1 MHYTG
6 EHFSNQPVRLDG
18 NQFDG
23 CRFTNV
29 IFEYAGGPIYLCGC
43 RFEGFRWQFEGDLAR
58 GLAVLGQLY
67 GDNQAAA
74 ITQVARAIFPKT
86 AAPAAS
92 EAAPRIHASL
102 AAILDSAD
110 EDDAAAGRRR
120 GAIGGF
126 ERGNRRLP
134 AVRIRRRAGF

>member
-6 EHFSNQPVRLDG
+6 EHFSNQLVRLDG

-29 IFEYAGGPIYLCGC
+29 VFEYAGGPIHLCAC
-43 RFEGFRWQFEGDLAR
+43 RFEGFRWQFDGDLAR

-74 ITQVARAIFPKT
+74 MTQVARAIFPKT
-86 AAPAAS
+86 TASAPS
-92 EAAPRIHASL
+92 ETAPRIHASL
-102 AAILDSAD
+102 AAILDNAD
-110 EDDAAAGRRR
+110 EDDAEQEAIEGLPIAYSRLR
-120 GAIGGF
+120 GAIKRGGF
-126 ERGNRRLP
+126 S
-134 AVRIRRRAGF
+134 RAA